1 MGGGV
6 ATGEVFMGNVG
17 EGEVRDFTVIGDTV
31 NTAARLQA
39 FAGPG
44 EVLVTDE
51 TYRALSAEFSSANF
65 SSSEERT
72 LELKGKEAPILTH
85 LLRNQGQ
92 SDPSH
97 SSGDTSSHT

>member
-1 MGGGV
+1 M
-6 ATGEVFMGNVG
+6 
-17 EGEVRDFTVIGDTV
+17 RDFTVIGDTV

-51 TYRALSAEFSSANF
+51 TYRALSANF

-85 LLRNQGQ
+85 LLRNEGQ

-97 SSGDTSSHT
+97 SSGDMSSHT